1 MDLDDQIEFEHLLF
15 FDRKCKK
22 CGKIK
27 SLMNDFYL
35 TRKNK
40 NTIASSYSYE
50 CKQCTISRVQKKRK
64 IKDNIVLWDYPDW

>member
-50 CKQCTISRVQKKRK
+50 CKQCTIGRVQKKRK
-64 IKDNIVLWDYPDW
+64 IKDNMVLWDYPDW